1 MFMWLIDFQ
10 FCTKRQARLP
20 MKSDSVFAAPNKQ
33 VQKNVEKKM
42 AFRFHFEKKWPNFT
56 VSWELQLRFVGTSS
70 THSYVKKLETAIII
84 IQRILNLD
92 LSEFLLVN
100 NLRKSCVNGSNNHL
114 RDRKTQRFIS
124 YCNTISDKSQ
134 RPFHPKNNRK
144 IIWQKITFSE
154 MSQIFFSPWKFSV
167 ALLQRFIFNFT
178 FELGCIALMHQ
189 KIFLTSLHY
198 QFLRQF

>member
-1 MFMWLIDFQ
+1 
-10 FCTKRQARLP
+10 
-20 MKSDSVFAAPNKQ
+20 
-33 VQKNVEKKM
+33 M
-42 AFRFHFEKKWPNFT
+42 AFRFHFEKSWPNLMRLL
-56 VSWELQLRFVGTSS
+56 ELQLGFVGTFS
-70 THSYVKKLETAIII
+70 TIIK
-84 IQRILNLD
+84 RVLNLD

-100 NLRKSCVNGSNNHL
+100 NLRKSCVNDSNNHL

-189 KIFLTSLHY
+189 KIFLTSFQSHLHY
-198 QFLRQF
+198 QILRQFLNISLVIIC